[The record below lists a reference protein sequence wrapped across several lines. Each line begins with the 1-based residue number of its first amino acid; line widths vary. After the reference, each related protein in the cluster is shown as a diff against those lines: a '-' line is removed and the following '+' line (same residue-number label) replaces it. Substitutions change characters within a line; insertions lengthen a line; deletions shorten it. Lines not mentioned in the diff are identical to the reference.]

1 MEFLLSIDRK
11 VWIAAIVIVVA
22 LGVLGFV
29 IKLVKM
35 AVLCAVVAVILTLG
49 STTIANVKKEIGF
62 DYKDGKFTL
71 QNEEFNIADIKK
83 AELTKPEGGVG
94 VIFTMQDGTYRS
106 IKLPKK
112 YGLAVQGVVSTI
124 ESKVKEGAVKEL
136 SKTGK

>member
-83 AELTKPEGGVG
+83 AEFTKPEGGVG
-94 VIFTMQDGTYRS
+94 VIFTTQDGTYRS
-106 IKLPKK
+106 ITLPKK
-112 YGLAVQGVVSTI
+112 YGLAVQGVVSTV
-124 ESKVKEGAVKEL
+124 ESKIKEGAVKEL

>member
-49 STTIANVKKEIGF
+49 STTIANVKKDIGF

-71 QNEEFNIADIKK
+71 QNEEFNIGDIKK
-83 AELTKPEGGVG
+83 AEFTKPEGGVG

-106 IKLPKK
+106 ITLPKK
-112 YGLAVQGVVSTI
+112 YGLAVQGVVNTI
-124 ESKVKEGAVKEL
+124 ESKIKEGAVKEL